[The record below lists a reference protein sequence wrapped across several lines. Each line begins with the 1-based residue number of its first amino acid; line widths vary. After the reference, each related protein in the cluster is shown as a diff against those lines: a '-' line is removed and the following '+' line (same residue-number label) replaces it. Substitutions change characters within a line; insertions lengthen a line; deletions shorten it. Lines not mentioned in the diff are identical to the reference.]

1 MRVGDGKRVTP
12 DSPINLFGT
21 MKTIQ
26 FIFRFLLCL
35 LGVLLALPILAIITL
50 AFKLPMT
57 ISGIG
62 YLSGCVLFILGLIL
76 APLAN
81 RNSIILMIAGIIILA
96 LVISVRII
104 FAQQDTTGDIKM
116 ITLPSGR
123 EARWI
128 NYLIDEQDSLIFG
141 EALFHRIGGDS
152 ANEHQGITSA
162 LFADYSEMRA
172 MQGVY
177 TSPIISTYLN
187 LQGST
192 HFDAVI
198 IEPERNQPPAF
209 AVIFLH
215 GYMGNVTVQCW
226 EIAKAMKVFGAVT
239 VCPSTDWTGVWWQ
252 PRGQAIL
259 QETFEY
265 LRGQGIQ
272 KFYVGGF
279 SNGGLSI
286 NRLASQLKNEKGLN
300 GLFFIDG
307 IQEGMSIRET
317 GLPVL
322 IIQGTQDERIRATG
336 VRQVVEVIGGL
347 GTYVEL
353 NADHFVIMKQP
364 DQVQN
369 AIVKWLEKFEVRK

>member
-1 MRVGDGKRVTP
+1 
-12 DSPINLFGT
+12 
-21 MKTIQ
+21 MKSIQ

-35 LGVLLALPILAIITL
+35 LGVLLALPILAIIAFT
-50 AFKLPMT
+50 FKLPIT

-62 YLSGCVLFILGLIL
+62 YLSGCVLVILGLIL
-76 APLAN
+76 APLAS
-81 RNSIILMIAGIIILA
+81 RNSFFLMITGVIIVVLVVSVRLILA
-96 LVISVRII
+96 GQNSTPNIR
-104 FAQQDTTGDIKM
+104 M
-116 ITLPSGR
+116 ITLPQAKR
-123 EARWI
+123 ARWI
-128 NYLIDEQDSLIFG
+128 NYVIDEQDSLIFG

-172 MQGVY
+172 TQRVY
-177 TSPIISTYLN
+177 PSPLISTYLH
-187 LQGST
+187 LQAPT

-198 IEPERNQPPAF
+198 FEPERNQPPEF
-209 AVIFLH
+209 AVVFLH
-215 GYMGNVTVQCW
+215 GYLGNVAAQCW
-226 EIAKAMKVFGAVT
+226 EIAKAIKVFRAVT
-239 VCPSTDWTGVWWQ
+239 VCPSTDWTGAWWQ
-252 PRGQAIL
+252 PQGPAIL

-272 KFYVGGF
+272 KFYLGGF

-286 NRLASQLKNEKGLN
+286 NRLASQLKSEKGLG

-307 IQEGMSIRET
+307 IQEGISIRET

-322 IIQGTQDERIRATG
+322 IIQGKQDARIPAMG
-336 VRQVVEVIGGL
+336 VRQVVEVVGDL

-353 NADHFVIMKQP
+353 NADHFIIMKQP

-369 AIVKWLEKFEVRK
+369 AIVKWLEKLEVRK

>member
-1 MRVGDGKRVTP
+1 MIRYL
-12 DSPINLFGT
+12 LFL
-21 MKTIQ
+21 I
-26 FIFRFLLCL
+26 
-35 LGVLLALPILAIITL
+35 GVLLALPILAIVAL
-50 AFKLPMT
+50 ALGLPIT

-62 YLSGCVLFILGLIL
+62 YLSGFLLAVSGLIL
-76 APLAN
+76 ALWAGRKSISLTILGAIIIASVASIRLILAWQDKTPN
-81 RNSIILMIAGIIILA
+81 RRMIALP
-96 LVISVRII
+96 
-104 FAQQDTTGDIKM
+104 QNTYTG
-116 ITLPSGR
+116 
-123 EARWI
+123 WI

-141 EALFHRIGGDS
+141 EALFHQIGGDS

-172 MQGVY
+172 TQGVY

-226 EIAKAMKVFGAVT
+226 EIAKAMKGFGAVT

-272 KFYVGGF
+272 KFYLGGF

-353 NADHFVIMKQP
+353 NADHFVIMKEP